1 MQKQKIGKIT
11 IVGDANVWPHEMETV
26 RSLIR
31 DGRDVE
37 LIDSGGK
44 GGGSADIRMD
54 GLIWEMKAPKSDS
67 IKAVERNVK
76 RARIQSENV
85 IIDSRRMKRVPD
97 NAIQKALEKHAQEVK
112 GVSRL
117 LFVNRHGV
125 VIVIK

>member
-1 MQKQKIGKIT
+1 MQQNRIGKIT
-11 IVGDANVWPHEMETV
+11 IVDDANVWPHEMETV
-26 RSLIR
+26 RSLVR
-31 DGRDVE
+31 SGYDVE

-44 GGGSADIRMD
+44 GGGSADIRMG
-54 GLIWEMKAPKSDS
+54 GLLWEMKSPKSGS

-85 IIDSRRMKRVPD
+85 IIDSRRMKHVPD

-117 LFVNRHGV
+117 LFVNRHGD
-125 VIVIK
+125 VIIIK